1 MSRIR
6 STRGFYIISLLLALV
21 IIFILSGGYFSR
33 DKKSQVSHYQTNIDR
48 SKKTACIANRITFE
62 TNIQVWQT
70 VHIGEKPTI
79 EKLKTA
85 RYSVPTCPAGGT
97 YTIDEQG
104 SVHCSVHPD

>member
-1 MSRIR
+1 MSTTR
-6 STRGFYIISLLLALV
+6 STGGFSFLSLLLALV

-33 DKKSQVSHYQTNIDR
+33 DKESQVSHYQTSIDR

-70 VHIGEKPTI
+70 SHISEQPTI

-85 RYSVPTCPAGGT
+85 RYSVPTCPSGGT

-104 SVHCSVHPD
+104 SVFCSGHPD